1 MDLDPKAPEIE
12 DTTLR
17 TRSGY
22 LVIDAVR
29 SFKVALE
36 QSGAQSAGKS
46 LHYTAD
52 LICSGCY
59 ELWQKLLWEYILD
72 HVGIAS
78 PRIFWFLK
86 RRFQD
91 LDTAWAKLPA
101 EQFYKTVEYQKAIAE
116 SLLVLRSCPR
126 RPALKMP
133 KVAPECHNEEW
144 VRGATSTA
152 APSAAVGRVYRGS
165 HDLMI
170 LRRVGDEFAKACSDG
185 ATEKAFFWMKWLFEE
200 DARLKKDNGGSLTTM
215 ERGPAQWNSKQRSH
229 VGFYISS
236 LLMEIYKDLAAK
248 TGLRMHEEFQAI
260 LQLYNY
266 PDKRLTGKRRVD
278 LLCLAIQIVC
288 EVPRWKVP
296 AAPAL
301 VKDPVALE
309 RAVGHAESF
318 FREVLAFEPPIGD
331 ISKEAKKKGPSNTNK
346 PINKKQ
352 LKQMSV
358 EEHLAFNNDAID
370 KYYSMKL

>member
-22 LVIDAVR
+22 LVVDAVR

-59 ELWQKLLWEYILD
+59 ELWQKLLWEYVLD

-133 KVAPECHNEEW
+133 KVAPESHNEEW

-152 APSAAVGRVYRGS
+152 SPSAAVGRVYR
-165 HDLMI
+165 
-170 LRRVGDEFAKACSDG
+170 
-185 ATEKAFFWMKWLFEE
+185 
-200 DARLKKDNGGSLTTM
+200 
-215 ERGPAQWNSKQRSH
+215 
-229 VGFYISS
+229 
-236 LLMEIYKDLAAK
+236 
-248 TGLRMHEEFQAI
+248 
-260 LQLYNY
+260 
-266 PDKRLTGKRRVD
+266 
-278 LLCLAIQIVC
+278 
-288 EVPRWKVP
+288 
-296 AAPAL
+296 
-301 VKDPVALE
+301 
-309 RAVGHAESF
+309 
-318 FREVLAFEPPIGD
+318 
-331 ISKEAKKKGPSNTNK
+331 
-346 PINKKQ
+346 
-352 LKQMSV
+352 
-358 EEHLAFNNDAID
+358 
-370 KYYSMKL
+370 